1 MKLEQH
7 LSKIA
12 DSLSHDISK
21 NFTDGIREIPRP
33 NGSKKID
40 ISKTK
45 LLGVLSS
52 LIPSKINKYN
62 DQFIENIMSIRS
74 YLSFCS
80 TPKAFR
86 TAWDLRSLEL
96 NSQDAEIILNQGGQF
111 IPFNKDSRVFKY
123 EMQGVLYDESKQFL
137 KGIRHVEGNYDD
149 ELDDLGHFTYQPPE
163 NMSGMLR
170 YRIAERISE
179 ETSIPY
185 VVLVIMWF
193 KYKINNKLNHVFT
206 IAPAKIVSVN
216 QSKDINKNIE
226 KSLTLQLISRKEAS
240 SLINL
245 FLSLHET
252 SLDIEVR
259 TELQSG
265 LSREWSYDKVSSSNK
280 GKKIKNWA
288 KKTGKRCPGTV
299 CNHRNFNDIPLSQI
313 AFGHIVSQKWCKSFT
328 YLLDK
333 VNHPDNLYL
342 TCNKCNS
349 SLSDKFP
356 EIKLRNSIVEFG
368 TVGDWLRKNI
378 DEIRDC

>member
-12 DSLSHDISK
+12 LSLSNDISK
-21 NFTDGIREIPRP
+21 KFIDGYREIPRP
-33 NGSKKID
+33 NGSKKIY
-40 ISKTK
+40 ISKSK
-45 LLGVLSS
+45 LLSTLNN
-52 LIPSKINKYN
+52 LIPSKINNYN
-62 DQFIENIMSIRS
+62 DQFIDNIMSIRS

-96 NSQDAEIILNQGGQF
+96 NSQDAETILNQGGQF
-111 IPFNKDSRVFKY
+111 VPFNKESRVFKY
-123 EMQGVLYDESKQFL
+123 EMQGVLYDESKHFL

-149 ELDDLGHFTYQPPE
+149 KLDDLGHFTYQPPE

-170 YRIAERISE
+170 YRIAERISV

-206 IAPAKIVSVN
+206 IAPAKIVSID
-216 QSKDINKNIE
+216 QSKNINKNIE
-226 KSLTLQLISRKEAS
+226 KSLTLQLISRKEAQ

-252 SLDIEVR
+252 ALDIDVR
-259 TELQSG
+259 TELKEE
-265 LSREWSYDKVSSSNK
+265 LTREWSYDKVCSSNK

-288 KKTGKRCPGTV
+288 KKTGKVCPGTI
-299 CNHRNFNDIPLSQI
+299 CSHRNFNDIPLSQI

-356 EIKLRNSIVEFG
+356 DIKLRNSIVKYG
-368 TVGDWLRKNI
+368 TIGDWLRSDI
-378 DEIRDC
+378 DTIRDS